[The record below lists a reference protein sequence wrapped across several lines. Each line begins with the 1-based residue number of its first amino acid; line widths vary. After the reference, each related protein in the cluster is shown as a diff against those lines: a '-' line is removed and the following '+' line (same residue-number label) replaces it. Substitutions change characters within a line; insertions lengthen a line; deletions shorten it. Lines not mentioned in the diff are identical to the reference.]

1 VLLDIQR
8 LMVYRDFL
16 VVISQVNK
24 DWDCST
30 DSMGNYCIAV
40 RKIEDKFE
48 GLEFHHIEKDCN
60 AAVDTLSKLWSSQAQ
75 GPPGIFVQEIQQL

>member
-1 VLLDIQR
+1 
-8 LMVYRDFL
+8 
-16 VVISQVNK
+16 
-24 DWDCST
+24 
-30 DSMGNYCIAV
+30 MGNYCIAV